1 MRVLE
6 TNWWSI
12 SLPDEWIAEE
22 DDDAILIYDEDD
34 VGTIQIADLKKEGGD
49 AQHEDLLEMAED
61 LIAQGLKPFPAS
73 MGEFTGIKFEYEED
87 GSFVI
92 EWFLRC
98 GDIVLLVSYDCD
110 IENKD
115 MDVSMVDEILDTLEF
130 NEEA

>member
-22 DDDAILIYDEDD
+22 DDDAVIIFDEDE

-49 AQHEDLLEMAED
+49 AQHADLMDMAEE
-61 LIAQGLKPFPAS
+61 LIDQGLKPQPAS
-73 MGEFTGIKFEYEED
+73 MGEFTGIKFVYEEE

-98 GDIVLLVSYDCD
+98 ADTVLLVSYDCD

-115 MDVSMVDEILDTLEF
+115 MDVSMVDEILDTLEY
-130 NEEA
+130 NEDE